1 MSQFNFPRINFH
13 GSVLLDV
20 GTANNGRFHPLRVYN
35 QNSALPYAPPR
46 VYLTSAQV
54 AYIKKSLP
62 QYKVVTEKE
71 ESYVVIDT
79 VSSPDI
85 FVDWAQWNLGTSDI
99 DKDFKPLYDYVVLA
113 EYKITEDSTN
123 WIQPGYWNYFGDM
136 SVYTEDV
143 RITGVQ
149 LPNGNG
155 VNTWTPGNT
164 EGCPDILEQMLN
176 TSLSFHSDFFAE
188 NPRSSAVFCD
198 VDSVGQTCTQMFYG
212 KAGIYD
218 DSNGKEKSFFE
229 GKPCKSTFNWMTLS
243 KVLNWMDPS
252 LMPISGATYFYSTI
266 DLTTCDPELQALL
279 NTYAGENVTALS
291 MKISVHEVYEVHN
304 PDYSTMP
311 RKGIGNSRTTMPKNP
326 ARVAFSGSI
335 CPFVEGDMKT
345 NTIARILKNPKNVH
359 IPICTDN
366 KIKVPPVK
374 IKGKF
379 INDKLTMP
387 KTVQLPPCF
396 LNHDKKNNLI
406 SLDIINTVPEYG
418 TDLGEPYDYGGDTS
432 IPPFT
437 KFENYDLGT
446 LSLYYLPDGSNVPT
460 LIGTL
465 NHTNDYNYTNF
476 INVGG
481 VFNFSVS
488 PQYDDYTN
496 GLFYLEANGLQIAKE
511 DDFLFLS
518 DQQGSYAEQF
528 QDNSEG
534 YMSDG
539 LPKGPVFIR
548 VFKRGVPVKKE
559 ENYQG
564 YVQYVGNGEPK
575 PITVYDGM
583 TFQYPV
589 DTAGC
594 YMYAFYKNPDQSF
607 DGSLYALSN
616 SYFITTRVLEHSTK
630 LASLLEQPELSFND
644 IYDNVLANYH
654 TVLPI
659 MSAILP
665 FNEKTWREPWV
676 LRRMLQMIDEKSWN
690 GPLYMPVTRELS
702 TQQRQLLQKWAGQI
716 L

>member
-54 AYIKKSLP
+54 AYVKKYLP
-62 QYKVVTEKE
+62 QYIVVTEKE

-79 VSSPDI
+79 ISSPDI

-176 TSLSFHSDFFAE
+176 TSLSFHSDFFTE

-266 DLTTCDPELQALL
+266 DLTTCDSELQTLL

-304 PDYSTMP
+304 PDYSIMP
-311 RKGIGNSRTTMPKNP
+311 RKGIGNSRTTRPKNP

-496 GLFYLEANGLQIAKE
+496 GLFYLEANGQQIAKE

-528 QDNSEG
+528 QENSEG

-594 YMYAFYKNPDQSF
+594 SMYAFYKNPEQSF

-616 SYFITTRVLEHSTK
+616 SYFITTRVLEHSQK
-630 LASLLEQPELSFND
+630 LANLLEQPELSFND